1 MRLLTFLFIFALS
14 FTAVFAQNKSD
25 DSEATKQLYA
35 LFDSEWQQNLKDN
48 PTFASTLGDKRYND
62 KWGDN
67 SIAAFERRH
76 KEDIATLAEINKID
90 RKQLSISD
98 QLNYDLF
105 KKDYEQNIESFKF
118 KSYLLP
124 INQRGGIQ
132 TQNNLANSL
141 QFNDA
146 KDYYDWL
153 KRLKAFPE
161 QMKQT
166 IARMKEGKRL
176 KIMWAKKVLERVPN
190 QIDSQIVENPEDSP
204 FYKPFTKFPDSISA
218 AEQKE
223 IISDAKLTIANVI
236 IPEYKKLKQFFE
248 NEYLPAAYPNAGI
261 WQHPQGEEYYS
272 YLARSFTTTNMT
284 PKEIHEKGLSE
295 VKRIRAEMEKIKTK
309 VGFKGDL
316 KAFFDYLRTDEK
328 FFYKTPEELLNGY
341 RAVAK
346 RIDPEV
352 PKVIKT
358 MPRMPY
364 GVIPIPDQIAPD
376 TTTAYYNRPAA
387 DGSRPGYYFVN
398 LYKPETRPKW
408 EMMALSIHE
417 AVPGHHTQIALQQ
430 ELGETPNFRKFGGYT
445 AFTEGWGLYSESLGE
460 DMGLYDDPYDKF
472 GQLTY
477 EMWRAVRLVVDI
489 GMHYFKW
496 DRQRAIDFFAEN
508 APKTEQDIVNEID
521 RYISMP
527 GQALAYKIGELK
539 MQELRTKA
547 TRELGDKFDLREFHD
562 IVLLSGAV
570 PLDILERNVNEWI
583 AMQKKQGVYKKWL
596 TKSVYY
602 GITPRNKTNHGSVFL
617 EWAEKDVAYIITSEE
632 KDAYLKLT
640 TDEERET
647 FIENFWRRRDSNPDT
662 KANEFRD
669 EHYKRIDYVN
679 EHFTSGRPGWMTD
692 RGLIYILY
700 GKPDKIEKGQSD
712 FENFKNVLFEKWNYE
727 NLDGICPNVE
737 FTVFDLTGSDE
748 FNLRKD
754 NRAVLLKL
762 SGKGQTTDYGVCPT
776 SSF

>member
-1 MRLLTFLFIFALS
+1 MRLLTFVFILTLS
-14 FTAVFAQNKSD
+14 FTAVFAQNKSN
-25 DSEATKQLYA
+25 DSEATKQLYKI
-35 LFDSEWQQNLKDN
+35 FDETWEQNLKEN

-62 KWGDN
+62 KWGDY
-67 SIAAFERRH
+67 SIAAIERRH
-76 KEDIATLAEINKID
+76 KDDIETLAKINKVD
-90 RKQLSISD
+90 RSKLSVSD

-105 KKDYEQNIESFKF
+105 KKDYEQSIESFKF

-141 QFNDA
+141 QFLTV
-146 KDYYDWL
+146 KDYEDWL
-153 KRLKAFPE
+153 TRLRAFPT
-161 QMKQT
+161 QMEQT

-204 FYKPFTKFPDSISA
+204 FFKPFTKFPDSIPQL
-218 AEQKE
+218 EQVRLQLE
-223 IISDAKLTIANVI
+223 AKKTIYEKV
-236 IPEYKKLKQFFE
+236 IPEYKKLKTFFE
-248 NEYLPAAYPNAGI
+248 TEYLPAAYPKAGI
-261 WQHPQGEEYYS
+261 WQNPMGEQYYS

-295 VKRIRAEMEKIKTK
+295 VKRIRAEMEKIREQ

-316 KAFFDYLRTDEK
+316 KAFFDYLRTDPK

-341 RAVAK
+341 RATAK

-364 GVIPIPDQIAPD
+364 GVIKIPDLIAPD

-387 DGSRPGYYFVN
+387 DGSRPGYYYVN

-445 AFTEGWGLYSESLGE
+445 AFTEGWGLYAESLGE

-477 EMWRAVRLVVDI
+477 EMWRAVRLVVDT
-489 GMHYFKW
+489 GMHHFKW
-496 DRQRAIDFFAEN
+496 DRQRAIDFFAAN

-539 MQELRTKA
+539 MQELRLKA
-547 TRELGDKFDLREFHD
+547 AKELGNKFDLREFHD
-562 IVLLSGAV
+562 VVLLSGAV

-583 AMQKKQGVYKKWL
+583 TKKKGKNIFAQMRDIQLTPLGYISLPKDYWAYMDSDYMDAWAGTIEPLIKDNKLKIKFSDGIIVPVFGGENKNIKWKKEL
-596 TKSVYY
+596 ITENNKIIYAFEDNGRTKKVLAKIKGANFSAT
-602 GITPRNKTNHGSVFL
+602 IKDESEIKNFL
-617 EWAEKDVAYIITSEE
+617 EI
-632 KDAYLKLT
+632 
-640 TDEERET
+640 
-647 FIENFWRRRDSNPDT
+647 IENYR
-662 KANEFRD
+662 
-669 EHYKRIDYVN
+669 
-679 EHFTSGRPGWMTD
+679 
-692 RGLIYILY
+692 
-700 GKPDKIEKGQSD
+700 
-712 FENFKNVLFEKWNYE
+712 
-727 NLDGICPNVE
+727 
-737 FTVFDLTGSDE
+737 
-748 FNLRKD
+748 
-754 NRAVLLKL
+754 
-762 SGKGQTTDYGVCPT
+762 SGKCEKCFYSGWTKPLKKFFLKQL
-776 SSF
+776 SSD

>member
-1 MRLLTFLFIFALS
+1 MRLLTFLFIIALS
-14 FTAVFAQNKSD
+14 FTSVFAQNKSN
-25 DSEATKQLYA
+25 DSEATKQLYK
-35 LFDSEWQQNLKDN
+35 LFDETWEQNLKDN

-62 KWGDN
+62 KWGDY
-67 SIAAFERRH
+67 SIAAFEKRH
-76 KEDIATLAEINKID
+76 KEDIATLAKINKID

-105 KKDYEQNIESFKF
+105 KKDYEQSIESFKF
-118 KSYLLP
+118 KTYLLP

-141 QFNDA
+141 QFNEA

-161 QMKQT
+161 QMEQT

-190 QIDSQIVENPEDSP
+190 QIDSQIVENPEKSP
-204 FYKPFTKFPDSISA
+204 FYKPFTKFPDSVS
-218 AEQKE
+218 ESDQKE
-223 IISDAKLTIANVI
+223 IITSAKLTIENVI
-236 IPEYKKLKQFFE
+236 IPEYKKLKKFFE

-261 WQHPQGEEYYS
+261 WQHPMGEEYYS
-272 YLARSFTTTNMT
+272 YLARSFTTTNMA

-316 KAFFDYLRTDEK
+316 KAFFDYLRTDPK

-341 RAVAK
+341 RAIAK

-477 EMWRAVRLVVDI
+477 EMWRAIRLVVDT

-496 DRQRAIDFFAEN
+496 DRQRAIDFFAAN

-539 MQELRTKA
+539 MQELRRKA
-547 TRELGDKFDLREFHD
+547 TKELGDKFDLREFHD
-562 IVLLSGAV
+562 VVLLSGAV

-583 AMQKKQGVYKKWL
+583 AGQKDIARKTEIVNELTPISPKSLSFNQFFNTFPKSKYSKIKVDVKIKKVILLDNSKGVAIFIETNSNEL
-596 TKSVYY
+596 VYENIGGINKANIHVY
-602 GITPRNKTNHGSVFL
+602 GQ
-617 EWAEKDVAYIITSEE
+617 ITSED
-632 KDAYLKLT
+632 KKNDRYF
-640 TDEERET
+640 RES
-647 FIENFWRRRDSNPDT
+647 FVDLASEN
-662 KANEFRD
+662 E
-669 EHYKRIDYVN
+669 
-679 EHFTSGRPGWMTD
+679 
-692 RGLIYILY
+692 ILN
-700 GKPDKIEKGQSD
+700 GVE
-712 FENFKNVLFEKWNYE
+712 KNVRLRKIFKLNKGRYKLSVLYRD
-727 NLDGICPNVE
+727 NFDKGKKIVE
-737 FTVFDLTGSDE
+737 FEIT
-748 FNLRKD
+748 
-754 NRAVLLKL
+754 
-762 SGKGQTTDYGVCPT
+762 
-776 SSF
+776 